1 MIRALGHNDVEEVAA
16 LYQRVVRGGGIPPDW
31 LAPYFAET
39 LLDHPWFDPELPSLV
54 HAESNG
60 AISGFIG
67 VHARR
72 IRFGTEAM
80 RLACSGQFVV
90 DPAIGGGRG
99 LFLNRAFLEGPQDVA
114 ITDGANPAA
123 LAVWTRVGGAV
134 RELESISW
142 SVPLRPT
149 RAAIDLLTKHAMPD
163 RLRGVGATAGRA
175 ADAAFDRL
183 AARQAPAH
191 GLRTEQLDAEKLVSA
206 LSEITQTALIA
217 PTHDLPFARWLL
229 ATLGLSSARGELR
242 AMVVRGEAESALG
255 AFVYYRRRDGVS
267 RSMCLVAQPGLL
279 PKVLDA
285 LIADARAGG
294 ASVLSGRLEPG
305 LPAALAGHRSV
316 LRHTGNALIHSRN
329 QDLLRA
335 IKGGESSLTC
345 LEGEYWM
352 AHHLDHVPETR
363 LPQRPVQCPSN

>member
-1 MIRALGHNDVEEVAA
+1 MIRALERDDLEEVAA
-16 LYQRVVRGGGIPPDW
+16 LYQRVVRGGGAPPDW

-39 LLDHPWFDPELPSLV
+39 LFDHPWFDPELPPLV
-54 HAESNG
+54 HAEPRG

-72 IRFGTEAM
+72 LRFGADAI

-99 LFLNRAFLEGPQDVA
+99 LFLNRAFLAGPQDVS
-114 ITDGANPAA
+114 ITDGANPTA
-123 LAVWTRVGGAV
+123 LAVWTRLGGTV

-142 SVPLRPT
+142 SIPLRPA
-149 RAAIDLLTKHAMPD
+149 RAAVDLIAARALPS
-163 RLRGVGATAGRA
+163 RLRGVGTTAGRVV
-175 ADAAFDRL
+175 DAAFDRM
-183 AARQAPAH
+183 AARPAPLPD
-191 GLRTEQLDAEKLVSA
+191 LRTERLDGATLVSA
-206 LSEITQTALIA
+206 LADITRTSLIA
-217 PTHDLPFARWLL
+217 PTYDLPFAGWLL
-229 ATLGLSSARGELR
+229 ATLGLSSERGELR
-242 AMVVRGEAESALG
+242 ALLVRAETDTVIG

-267 RSMCLVAQPGLL
+267 RSMCLVARPGLL

-285 LIADARAGG
+285 LVADARAGG

-305 LPAALAGHRSV
+305 LPAALAGRRSV

-329 QDLLRA
+329 EDLLRA
-335 IKGGESSLTC
+335 IKAGEASLTC

-352 AHHLDHVPETR
+352 AHHLDH
-363 LPQRPVQCPSN
+363 L